1 MATRNGSA
9 EWRGDLR
16 EGSGS
21 LSLGSGLFSGA
32 YSFKTRFEEEPG
44 TNPEELIAAAHASCF
59 SMALSNIL
67 SEAGHVPESV
77 STTAKVHLRQV
88 DGAPTIAQIDLE
100 TEGRVPGIDQQQFED
115 YAGQAKEGC
124 PVSRALGA
132 VPEMTLKATLAG

>member
-9 EWRGDLR
+9 EWQGDLR

-21 LSLGSGLFSGA
+21 LSLGSGLFSGG

-88 DGAPTIAQIDLE
+88 DGAPTIAQIELE
-100 TEGRVPGIDQQQFED
+100 TEGRVPGIDQQQFAD
-115 YAGQAKEGC
+115 FATQAKEGC
-124 PVSRALGA
+124 PVSRALAG
-132 VPEMTLKATLAG
+132 VPEMTLEATLAG

>member
-1 MATRNGSA
+1 MATRNGTA
-9 EWRGDLR
+9 EWKGDLR
-16 EGSGS
+16 EGSGT
-21 LSLGSGLFSGA
+21 LAVGSGLFSGA

-100 TEGRVPGIDQQQFED
+100 TEGRVPGIDQQQFAE
-115 YAGQAKEGC
+115 YANQAKEGC
-124 PVSRALGA
+124 PVSRALAG
-132 VPEMTLKATLAG
+132 VPEMALEARLAG